1 MTQSGVVRWTC
12 AVQMEDMKAFCEKW
26 GKRIATKEM
35 LLIVVVTLAATI
47 IGMFAARLPGLK
59 ILGALII
66 ALLIGMVVQFPIG
79 AWYTKGDRA
88 RQAAVKD
95 AAGLIA
101 NKFLRLGIILLGF
114 KLNLQLLFTTG
125 AKCLPLAVVIVTV
138 TVLITYGICRWMGV
152 DPLMAILVSCGTGI
166 CGAAA
171 VMGVSGSI
179 KVSPKR
185 EEEKEND
192 EVTAIAIVAI
202 MGTIFALLEIAVLPL
217 FGLTQAQEGFVAG
230 GSLHEI
236 AHAVA
241 AGEGLNNERLAAQQG
256 VVDAATMAN
265 IMKLSRVLMLGF
277 VAIIVAIWWDKKH
290 SEVPADGGKRKVA
303 FPWFML
309 GFIATAAVG
318 TLMLKVWPVTAGFV
332 NVLGN
337 DVAKIFLGMAMAALG
352 INVNFK
358 ALKKGVK
365 PFVASLIAS
374 VVLVA
379 LCIGLALLF
388 FPAK

>member
-1 MTQSGVVRWTC
+1 
-12 AVQMEDMKAFCEKW
+12 
-26 GKRIATKEM
+26 M
-35 LLIVVVTLAATI
+35 LLIVIVTLAATG
-47 IGMFAARLPGLK
+47 IGMWLAQFNGFK

-66 ALLIGMVVQFPIG
+66 ALLIGMVVQFPIR
-79 AWYTKGDRA
+79 AWYTKDSAERKAG
-88 RQAAVKD
+88 VKD

-125 AKCLPLAVVIVTV
+125 AKCLPLAAGVVLV
-138 TVLITYGICRWMGV
+138 TVLITYGICRLMKV
-152 DPLMAILVSCGTGI
+152 DPLMSILVACGTGI

-192 EVTAIAIVAI
+192 EVTAIAIV
-202 MGTIFALLEIAVLPL
+202 ALLEIAVLPL

-265 IMKLSRVLMLGF
+265 IMKLSRVLMLVF

-290 SEVPADGGKRKVA
+290 AEVPADGGKRKVA

-309 GFIATAAVG
+309 GFIATAAIG
-318 TLMLKVWPVTAGFV
+318 TLMLKAWPATTGFV
-332 NVLGN
+332 NALGN
-337 DVAKIFLGMAMAALG
+337 DVAKVFLGMAMAALG

-365 PFVASLIAS
+365 PFGASLIAS
-374 VVLVA
+374 VILVA
-379 LCIGLALLF
+379 LCIGLALVF

>member
-1 MTQSGVVRWTC
+1 MR
-12 AVQMEDMKAFCEKW
+12 AMKEFCMKW
-26 GKRIATKEM
+26 GKRIATKQM
-35 LLIVVVTLAATI
+35 LLIAIVTLIATL
-47 IGMFAARLPGLK
+47 IGMWATQFDGLK

-66 ALLIGMVVQFPIG
+66 ALLIGMVVQFPIR
-79 AWYTKGDRA
+79 AWYTKDDPV
-88 RQAAVKD
+88 RQAGVKD

-101 NKFLRLGIILLGF
+101 NKFLRFGIILLGF
-114 KLNLQLLFTTG
+114 KLNLELLFTTG
-125 AKCLPLAVVIVTV
+125 AKCLPLAALVVTV
-138 TVLITYGICRWMGV
+138 TILITYGICRLMGV
-152 DPLMAILVSCGTGI
+152 DPLMAILVSCGTGV

-185 EEEKEND
+185 ESEKEND

-202 MGTIFALLEIAVLPL
+202 MGTIFALLEIAILPA
-217 FGLTQAQEGFVAG
+217 FGLNQAQEGFIAG

-241 AGEGLNNERLAAQQG
+241 AGDGLNNAALAAQQG

-265 IMKLSRVLMLGF
+265 IMKLSRVLMLVF
-277 VAIIVAIWWDKKH
+277 VSIIVAIWWDKRH
-290 SEVPADGGKRKVA
+290 SEVTEVGGKRKVA

-309 GFIATAAVG
+309 GFIATAAIG
-318 TLMLKVWPVTAGFV
+318 TLLLTAIPSSAQFV
-332 NVLGN
+332 SVLGN

-358 ALKKGVK
+358 AIAKTGIK
-365 PFVASLIAS
+365 PFIASLIS
-374 VVLVA
+374 SIILVA
-379 LCIGLALLF
+379 ICYGLAVAF
-388 FPAK
+388 F

>member
-1 MTQSGVVRWTC
+1 M
-12 AVQMEDMKAFCEKW
+12 KW

-35 LLIVVVTLAATI
+35 LLIAIVTLAATG
-47 IGMFAARLPGLK
+47 IGMWAAQFEGLK

-66 ALLIGMVVQFPIG
+66 ALLIGMVVQFPIR
-79 AWYTKGDRA
+79 AWYVKGDA
-88 RQAAVKD
+88 QRQAGVKD

-101 NKFLRLGIILLGF
+101 NKFLRFGIILLGF
-114 KLNLQLLFTTG
+114 KLNLQMLFTTG
-125 AKCLPLAVVIVTV
+125 AKCLPLAALVVTV
-138 TVLITYGICRWMGV
+138 TIFVTYGICRLMGV

-179 KVSPKR
+179 KVTSKR
-185 EEEKEND
+185 ESEKEND

-202 MGTIFALLEIAVLPL
+202 MGTIFALIEIAVLPL
-217 FGLTQAQEGFVAG
+217 LGLSQQQEGFIAG

-241 AGEGLNNERLAAQQG
+241 AGEGLNRPVPAG

-265 IMKLSRVLMLGF
+265 IMKLSRVLMLVF
-277 VAIIVAIWWDKKH
+277 VSIIVAIWWDKRH
-290 SEVPADGGKRKVA
+290 SEATEVGGKRKIA

-309 GFIATAAVG
+309 GFIATAAIG
-318 TLMLKVWPVTAGFV
+318 TLLLTAIPSSAGFV
-332 NVLGN
+332 NALGN

-358 ALKKGVK
+358 AIAKNGVK
-365 PFVASLIAS
+365 PLLASFIAS
-374 VVLVA
+374 IILVVL
-379 LCIGLALLF
+379 CYGLALLF
-388 FPAK
+388 F

>member
-1 MTQSGVVRWTC
+1 
-12 AVQMEDMKAFCEKW
+12 MKEFCMKW
-26 GKRIATKEM
+26 GKRIATKQM
-35 LLIVVVTLAATI
+35 LLIAIVTLIATL
-47 IGMFAARLPGLK
+47 IGMWAAQFDGLK

-66 ALLIGMVVQFPIG
+66 ALLIGMVVQFPIR
-79 AWYTKGDRA
+79 AWYTKDDPV
-88 RQAAVKD
+88 RQAGVKD

-101 NKFLRLGIILLGF
+101 NKFLRFGIILLGF
-114 KLNLQLLFTTG
+114 KLNLELLFTTG
-125 AKCLPLAVVIVTV
+125 AKCLPLAALVVTV
-138 TVLITYGICRWMGV
+138 TILITYGICRLMGV
-152 DPLMAILVSCGTGI
+152 DPLMAILVSCGTGV

-185 EEEKEND
+185 ESEKEND

-202 MGTIFALLEIAVLPL
+202 MGTIFALLEIAILPA
-217 FGLTQAQEGFVAG
+217 FGLNQAQEGFIAG

-241 AGEGLNNERLAAQQG
+241 AGDGLNNAALAAQQG

-265 IMKLSRVLMLGF
+265 IMKLSRVLMLVF
-277 VAIIVAIWWDKKH
+277 VSIIVAIWWDKRH
-290 SEVPADGGKRKVA
+290 SEVTEVGGKRKVA

-309 GFIATAAVG
+309 GFIATAAIG
-318 TLMLKVWPVTAGFV
+318 TLLLTAIPSSAQFV
-332 NVLGN
+332 SVLGN

-358 ALKKGVK
+358 AIAKTGIK
-365 PFVASLIAS
+365 PFIASLIS
-374 VVLVA
+374 SIILVA
-379 LCIGLALLF
+379 ICYGLAVAF
-388 FPAK
+388 F

>member
-1 MTQSGVVRWTC
+1 
-12 AVQMEDMKAFCEKW
+12 MKEFCIKW
-26 GKRIATKEM
+26 GKRIATKQM
-35 LLIVVVTLAATI
+35 LLIVIVTLAATG
-47 IGMFAARLPGLK
+47 IGMWLAQFNGFK

-66 ALLIGMVVQFPIG
+66 ALLIGMVVQFPIR
-79 AWYTKGDRA
+79 AWYTKDSAERKAG
-88 RQAAVKD
+88 VKD

-125 AKCLPLAVVIVTV
+125 AKCLPLAAGVVLV
-138 TVLITYGICRWMGV
+138 TVLITYGICRLMKV
-152 DPLMAILVSCGTGI
+152 DPLMSILVACGTGI

-202 MGTIFALLEIAVLPL
+202 
-217 FGLTQAQEGFVAG
+217 
-230 GSLHEI
+230 
-236 AHAVA
+236 
-241 AGEGLNNERLAAQQG
+241 
-256 VVDAATMAN
+256 
-265 IMKLSRVLMLGF
+265 
-277 VAIIVAIWWDKKH
+277 IVAIWWDKKH
-290 SEVPADGGKRKVA
+290 GEVPADGGKRKVA

-309 GFIATAAVG
+309 GFIATAAIG
-318 TLMLKVWPVTAGFV
+318 TLMLKAWPATTGFV
-332 NVLGN
+332 NALGN

-365 PFVASLIAS
+365 PFGASLIAS
-374 VVLVA
+374 VILVA
-379 LCIGLALLF
+379 LCIGLALVF